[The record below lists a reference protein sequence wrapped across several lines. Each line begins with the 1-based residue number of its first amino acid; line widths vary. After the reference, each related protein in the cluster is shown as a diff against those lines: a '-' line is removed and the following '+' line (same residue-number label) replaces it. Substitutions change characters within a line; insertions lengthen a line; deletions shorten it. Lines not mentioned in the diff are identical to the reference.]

1 MELARILLVLTALAV
16 IGNEATPFRF
26 PLRIPTSFSSWLP
39 FTFNITKDNTDLG
52 SITLNIKPRL
62 GGDIQTT
69 KIKREVPVG
78 VKRFDEKIG
87 RLNSKESRLFGP
99 LTERWELGIPSG
111 ASLSA
116 GSIASMAGLIWTLVA
131 KNIKYKK
138 EHGELGGKDQKDGG
152 RTKETVHIAPP
163 ASSYGSYNVPSYG
176 SDYSLPPHKK
186 PEKGIDGFF
195 KGYKG
200 IKEMQAQAMKGLSR
214 LVGLKDLNKVL
225 HPGQKPKKLK
235 IKKRPV
241 QQQQYYDQPVY
252 QSSYTPQEYLP
263 QPQYD
268 PSSVYAPPAYAA
280 PSEYI
285 PVPVYN
291 PAPETVPVYA
301 PPAYAA
307 PSEYVPVPVYNP
319 APEPAPVYA
328 PPVYAPE
335 PAPVYAPPVYAPEP
349 APVYAPA
356 PEPAPVYAPAPE
368 PAPVYAPEPAPVYA
382 PAPEPAT
389 VYAPAHEPAPVY
401 APEPAPVYAPE
412 PAPVY
417 APAPAPAPVYAPAP
431 APAPTY
437 AREQDPVYIPAPVY
451 APSTVDAT
459 AEMNVLA
466 TPPHEPPGQ
475 YSPTNSFPNTVPTF
489 TPFLR
494 EILSQS
500 KAQTWNETP
509 HLAHQPDVSSLELEQ
524 PASDPASVPVALFH
538 FSPTQTPPTFISIQ
552 TNGFLPIYPS
562 PVDPLPFM
570 PSANHEETAQW
581 PKSAGDEPS
590 FGVPPLSS
598 PSSPLPSRSA
608 RIEDSE
614 HLDPS
619 LSVTEV
625 SNSKVSGPLV
635 DTEVDELTQSEAE
648 DSLVPA
654 EPWTT
659 PASIVSD
666 SSTSSM

>member
-268 PSSVYAPPAYAA
+268 PSSVYAPPPEPPAYAV

-291 PAPETVPVYA
+291 PAPE
-301 PPAYAA
+301 
-307 PSEYVPVPVYNP
+307 
-319 APEPAPVYA
+319 PAPVY
-328 PPVYAPE
+328 P
-335 PAPVYAPPVYAPEP
+335 PPVYAPEP

-368 PAPVYAPEPAPVYA
+368 PAPVYAPAPEPAPVY
-382 PAPEPAT
+382 APEPAT
-389 VYAPAHEPAPVY
+389 VYAP

-417 APAPAPAPVYAPAP
+417 APEPAPVYAPAP

-451 APSTVDAT
+451 APPTVDAT

-500 KAQTWNETP
+500 NAQTWNETP

-614 HLDPS
+614 PLDPS

>member
-235 IKKRPV
+235 IKKRPE

-268 PSSVYAPPAYAA
+268 PSSVYAPP
-280 PSEYI
+280 
-285 PVPVYN
+285 
-291 PAPETVPVYA
+291 PE
-301 PPAYAA
+301 PPAYA
-307 PSEYVPVPVYNP
+307 V
-319 APEPAPVYA
+319 
-328 PPVYAPE
+328 PVYAPE
-335 PAPVYAPPVYAPEP
+335 PAPVYAPEP

-356 PEPAPVYAPAPE
+356 PEPAPVYAPE
-368 PAPVYAPEPAPVYA
+368 PATVYA

-389 VYAPAHEPAPVY
+389 VYAPA
-401 APEPAPVYAPE
+401 PEPAPVYAPAPA

-451 APSTVDAT
+451 APPTVDAT

-466 TPPHEPPGQ
+466 TPPHEPPAQ

-614 HLDPS
+614 PLDPS

-648 DSLVPA
+648 DSLVP
-654 EPWTT
+654 
-659 PASIVSD
+659 S
-666 SSTSSM
+666 